1 MAKKVQIA
9 HPRAVT
15 RPDDWVNQ
23 KPAAADD
30 VPMKR
35 LTVDIPEDLHARI
48 KIACATKREKMSDA
62 VRALLESHWPAEK
75 AAKEKAA

>member
-1 MAKKVQIA
+1 MAKRVPIA
-9 HPRAVT
+9 HPRAVK

-23 KPAAADD
+23 KPPQADD

-48 KIACATKREKMSDA
+48 KIGCATKRLKMSDA
-62 VRALLESHWPAEK
+62 VRALLEHHWPEDK
-75 AAKEKAA
+75 AA